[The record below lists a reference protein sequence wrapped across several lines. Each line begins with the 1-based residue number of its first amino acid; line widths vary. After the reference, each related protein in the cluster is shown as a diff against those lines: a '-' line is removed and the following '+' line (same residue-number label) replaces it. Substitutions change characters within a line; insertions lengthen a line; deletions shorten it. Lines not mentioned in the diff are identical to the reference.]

1 MLQNKLATE
10 KMVATDRIDEVREIL
25 ESDFKTSYFTTS
37 LKDIEIHEDGTVT
50 AENRSW
56 PCTEGFM
63 ESLAKRIHMP
73 MPYAYHIGFDLFKHN
88 FDQRKTIDGTGVK
101 ICISRGYA
109 VNVCKGTYY
118 PARTIDVIETLPE
131 KFGTFRFNEAVITD
145 SFIELSWCDETI
157 QINPRPNDTIL
168 GGLKITNSETGF
180 RGLMASLFTLRKI
193 CVNGAIFS
201 NETQI
206 ARWSYDRRMTY
217 TRNIENFCKKLDLLE
232 IPQAELA
239 EKYASVADGHLSDRQ
254 AVNLWRRI
262 RRYLAP
268 DTTDMVLGMNNSLR
282 QDLFEQVRLYD
293 DPYMAQP
300 TELNTYDV
308 HNRITAGA
316 KTLPPIRRTRLEE
329 IGGSLVWN

>member
-1 MLQNKLATE
+1 MRFL
-10 KMVATDRIDEVREIL
+10 TDEIL
-25 ESDFKTSYFTTS
+25 DTDFQTSYFTTS

-73 MPYAYHIGFDLFKHN
+73 MPYAYHIDFDLFKHN
-88 FDQRKTIDGTGVK
+88 FDQRKTIDGTGVN

-109 VNVCKGTYY
+109 VNVCKATYY
-118 PARTIDVIETLPE
+118 PARTIDVIKGLPVR
-131 KFGTFRFNEAVITD
+131 FGRFSFNGAVIAD
-145 SFIELSWCDETI
+145 SFIELSWCDEAI

-180 RGLMASLFTLRKI
+180 RGLMASLFTLRLL
-193 CVNGAIFS
+193 CTNGAIITD
-201 NETQI
+201 EKQA

-217 TRNIENFCKKLDLLE
+217 TRNIDNFCNKLNILE

-239 EKYASVADGHLSDRQ
+239 EKYATVTDRYLSDRE
-254 AVNLWRRI
+254 AVNLWRRV
-262 RRYLAP
+262 RRFLTS
-268 DTTDMVLGMNNSLR
+268 DTTNMVLGMNNSMR
-282 QDLFEQVRLYD
+282 QNLFEQVKLHD

-300 TELNTYDV
+300 TELNIYDV

-316 KTLPPIRRTRLEE
+316 KMLPPIRRTRLEE
-329 IGGSLVWN
+329 IGGSLIWN